1 MSERQLRRQ
10 EVADVLR
17 RAGFPEL
24 GEEAMRALPDPVDAT
39 DVVAWAAGH
48 GVTRDDLIDRMGG
61 SP

>member
-1 MSERQLRRQ
+1 MSERQLSRQ

-24 GEEAMRALPDPVDAT
+24 AEEAMRALPDPVDVA
-39 DVVAWAAGH
+39 DVVAWASGH